1 MSGCCDEFSLE
12 EYVDSFDMGINFLL
26 GPPSPD
32 EVIFIPS
39 VDADGNLS
47 WTNNGGLPNPPTVN
61 IKGPPGSIEGIVPI
75 DHGGTE
81 ATTAKDANANLGSFD
96 LDNAVLIQK
105 NESQHEDLNNYKT
118 RGVYRC
124 PNSDTA
130 SCVDNKPVSSA
141 FKLVVMYTANADR
154 ILQRAFVSNTIY
166 EYRRYWNGTTWSEW
180 VRVLTE
186 NDFAQTTA
194 SVDTSYGGI
203 TSTNGCTVTK
213 VGNVVQIEI
222 VHGNGTNFSGLTGTD
237 SICTIPSGYRP
248 PHAIVA
254 TMLARDNGAW
264 GAANYVPIAVRVAYD
279 GSVAVRQNTTVMSGM
294 KYITGSFTWIT
305 G

>member
-1 MSGCCDEFSLE
+1 MADLTPKTISELPAASSVG
-12 EYVDSFDMGINFLL
+12 DSDLFPI
-26 GPPSPD
+26 SQSSASKKATWT
-32 EVIFIPS
+32 VIKNAIASAFFPLS
-39 VDADGNLS
+39 VAR
-47 WTNNGGLPNPPTVN
+47 
-61 IKGPPGSIEGIVPI
+61 
-75 DHGGTE
+75 GGTE
-81 ATTAKDANANLGSFD
+81 AANTTTANANLGSFD
-96 LDNAVLIQK
+96 LDNAVSIPK

-203 TSTNGCTVTK
+203 TTTGGCSLTK
-213 VGNVVQIEI
+213 VGKVVQLELS
-222 VHGNGTNFSGLTGTD
+222 HGDGTVFSGVTGTD
-237 SICTIPSGYRP
+237 TIATIPSGYRP
-248 PHAIVA
+248 QENVYAA
-254 TMLARDNGAW
+254 AAARDNGSWANAGYVQVLIRVSSD
-264 GAANYVPIAVRVAYD
+264 GAVKML
-279 GSVAVRQNTTVMSGM
+279 QNATVMSTM
-294 KYITGSFTWIT
+294 KYITGGFTWIT